1 MAYGMLTSFALGA
14 AEGLGNAIVN
24 KYSKDQDAEIKAKA
38 DAEREARIEEA
49 AIRSEGRKNTR
60 SDYEYDRKSADE
72 TISKAEERQAKF
84 EDEQRKIREAND
96 PKNLSAQKT
105 EAEIAK
111 IKADTGLSEKRAEHV
126 GKGGRDSGD
135 DDTPSE
141 GGMRKK
147 DLIKMQGVDENGHKI
162 VYWRNVKTGE
172 TIKDEPVVTKE
183 EAKAADRE
191 AVRKANEATGSK
203 YVNSQEVITK
213 EKPTSDWVGNKT
225 GGMLGTSDKEVKEED
240 LKRKQW
246 LKIYGDSL
254 TKKPTSDK
262 PKTSNKIISIEK
274 VVTNG

>member
-1 MAYGMLTSFALGA
+1 MAYGMLTSFVLGA
-14 AEGLGNAIVN
+14 AQGLGGAIVN
-24 KYSKDQDAEIKAKA
+24 KLSKDQDAEIKAKA

-72 TISKAEERQAKF
+72 TISKAEERQAKY
-84 EDEQRKIREAND
+84 EDEDRKRREAND

-135 DDTPSE
+135 DDVPSE

-162 VYWRNVKTGE
+162 EYWKNVKTGE
-172 TIKDEPVVTKE
+172 TIGNEPVVTKAD
-183 EAKAADRE
+183 AKAADHE
-191 AVRKANEATGSK
+191 AVRKANEATGLK
-203 YVNSQEVITK
+203 YSNAQEVINK
-213 EKPTSDWVGNKT
+213 EKPTSSWIGNKT
-225 GGMLGTSDKEVKEED
+225 GGMLGTSDKEAKEED
-240 LKRKQW
+240 LKRQQW
-246 LKIYGDSL
+246 LKTYGNSL
-254 TKKPTSDK
+254 TKKPA
-262 PKTSNKIISIEK
+262 PNKSQFTLES
-274 VVTNG
+274 VTGE

>member
-1 MAYGMLTSFALGA
+1 MGMLTNALIGA
-14 AEGLGNAIVN
+14 AGGLG
-24 KYSKDQDAEIKAKA
+24 KAVVDKA
-38 DAEREARIEEA
+38 GRMLEEEQRAKIEEERAKRIEEA
-49 AIRSEGRKNTR
+49 AIRSEGRASTR
-60 SDYEYDRKSADE
+60 EELINERNQAQK
-72 TISKAEERQAKF
+72 TIDAATEREAKY

-135 DDTPSE
+135 DDTPAE

-147 DLIKMQGVDENGHKI
+147 DLIRMEGVDENGHKV
-162 VYWRNVKTGE
+162 VYWKNIKTDKV
-172 TIKDEPVVTKE
+172 IKDEPVVTKE

-213 EKPTSDWVGNKT
+213 EKPTADWVGNKT

>member
-49 AIRSEGRKNTR
+49 AKRTEERKNVR

-72 TISKAEERQAKF
+72 TISKAEERQAKY
-84 EDEQRKIREAND
+84 EDDERKRREAND

-105 EAEIAK
+105 EVEIAK

-147 DLIKMQGVDENGHKI
+147 DLIRMEGVDENGHKV
-162 VYWRNVKTGE
+162 VYWKNIKTDKV
-172 TIKDEPVVTKE
+172 IKDEPVVTKE

-254 TKKPTSDK
+254 TKKPA
-262 PKTSNKIISIEK
+262 PNKSQFEFIGK
-274 VVTNG
+274 D

>member
-49 AIRSEGRKNTR
+49 QIRSEGRASTR
-60 SDYEYDRKSADE
+60 EDLINERNQAQK
-72 TISKAEERQAKF
+72 TIDAATERQSKY
-84 EDEQRKIREAND
+84 EDDERKRREAND

-135 DDTPSE
+135 DDAPSE

-172 TIKDEPVVTKE
+172 TIMDEPVVTKE
-183 EAKAADRE
+183 ESKAADRE

-254 TKKPTSDK
+254 TKKPA
-262 PKTSNKIISIEK
+262 PNKSQFEFIGK
-274 VVTNG
+274 D